1 MSHRERAGGRVGR
14 TFGPYRVVAE
24 LGEGGMGVVYRAEH
38 SKLRKPV
45 ALKFLHPDL
54 VREEAFR
61 QRFAREARA
70 AASLDHSNICPV
82 YDYDERDGEAF
93 IAMAFL
99 EGRTLRERLAAEGPL
114 PALDA
119 VVVAI
124 QVAEGLQEA
133 HARGVVHR
141 DVKPSNLMLLPSGQV
156 KILDFGLATLQG
168 ATRITRSR
176 EAHGTVGY
184 MSPEQ
189 ATGKPTDGRT
199 DLWSLGVVLYE
210 MLAGRPPFGGDYPD
224 AVLYA
229 VVHDEP
235 PPLREARPDAPPEA
249 ELIVR
254 RALAKN
260 PDERYTDAAAMLR
273 DLREL
278 RRRLAGPK
286 PNPWPPWPNWLRWLL
301 TQLLPY
307 RARVALLAAALLVLA
322 GAVVAWRLGFG
333 ERGGLPDARS
343 WPVAE
348 DVAWA
353 GEPALSPDGSFLA
366 YAGRAGG
373 QQDIYVCGAEGGAAL
388 RLTQDAATDHDP
400 AWLPDGTALLF
411 ASDRGGATGIWR
423 VERLGGEPRS
433 ILANAESPAISPDG
447 RWLAFGRADASGLS
461 RIHVAPLDGS
471 GEARRTTGDAGP
483 PGSHTNPCWSP
494 DGKRICFATGHDL
507 WVVPAAGGEPRRLT
521 RGGIDDTDPVW
532 SADGRHVYF
541 SSARDNT
548 RALWRVGARGG
559 MPRRVTPGS
568 GPESHPSLDAAGRRL
583 AYTTSTD
590 EADEDVVLIDR
601 FPGREALAVPG
612 GRKPAGPAQAAS
624 EDTATAARAAGRT
637 DAAAGM
643 TGGPGGGGE
652 TWTSLAAGRHDDF
665 QPTIAP
671 DGGAVAFVSGRRAA
685 RNEVWLQRLRN
696 GRPDGEAVQLT
707 DQPGNAC
714 HPAFSPDGRWVA
726 YYRYVGEQRDVWI
739 VPAAGGP
746 PHRFTDHTAE
756 DLHPA
761 WSPDGRR
768 LAFASDREG
777 THAIWVAP
785 VADGRPAGPAA
796 RLTPAGLPALFPA
809 WSPDGASVAFI
820 GQRDDRVRAFVVP
833 AAGGSARELGPDVR
847 PCRLRWCRA
856 SGALWMSAEWEDGT
870 LSVRE
875 LPPGG
880 GPARPLEPPVRL
892 GAAQGS
898 GMFDADGDG
907 RFVTFSLPRQQG
919 GVWVLEARSGSY

>member
-24 LGEGGMGVVYRAEH
+24 LGAGGMGVVYRAEH
-38 SKLRKPV
+38 TKLRKPV
-45 ALKFLHPDL
+45 ALKFLHPEL
-54 VREEAFR
+54 VREAPYR

-70 AASLDHSNICPV
+70 AAALDHSNICPV
-82 YDYDERDGEAF
+82 YDYDEHDGEAF

-114 PALDA
+114 PVLDA

-189 ATGKPTDGRT
+189 ATGRPADGRA
-199 DLWSLGVVLYE
+199 DLWSLGVVLHE
-210 MLAGRPPFGGDYPD
+210 MLAGRPPFAGDYPD

-235 PPLREARPDAPPEA
+235 PPLRAARPDAPPEL
-249 ELIVR
+249 ELVLR
-254 RALAKN
+254 RALAKD
-260 PDERYTDAAAMLR
+260 PGDRYADAAAMLR
-273 DLREL
+273 DLREV
-278 RRRLAGPK
+278 RRRLAGGVPRFSG
-286 PNPWPPWPNWLRWLL
+286 RWLL

-307 RARVALLAAALLVLA
+307 RARVALLAGALLLLA

-333 ERGGLPDARS
+333 ARGGLPDARS
-343 WPVAE
+343 WPAAE

-353 GEPALSPDGSFLA
+353 GDPALSPDGSFLA
-366 YAGRAGG
+366 YAGRSGG

-388 RLTQDAATDHDP
+388 RLTQDAATDRDP
-400 AWLPDGTALLF
+400 AWLPNGAALLF
-411 ASDRGGATGIWR
+411 VSDRGGTAGIWR
-423 VERLGGEPRS
+423 VERLGGEPRQV
-433 ILANAESPAISPDG
+433 LANAEFPAVSPDG

-461 RIHVAPLDGS
+461 RIHVAPLDG
-471 GEARRTTGDAGP
+471 GGDARRLTGDAGP

-507 WVVPAAGGEPRRLT
+507 WVAPAGGGKPRRLT
-521 RGGIDDTDPVW
+521 RGGIDDADPVW

-548 RALWRVGARGG
+548 RSLWRVGARGG
-559 MPRRVTPGS
+559 WPRRITPGS

-590 EADEDVVLIDR
+590 ETDEDVVLLDR
-601 FPGREALAVPG
+601 FAGRA
-612 GRKPAGPAQAAS
+612 
-624 EDTATAARAAGRT
+624 AARAA
-637 DAAAGM
+637 A
-643 TGGPGGGGE
+643 GGPGSGGDSGGGGGE
-652 TWTSLAAGRHDDF
+652 AWTSLEAGRHDDF

-671 DGGAVAFVSGRRAA
+671 DGGAVAFVSGRRAG
-685 RNEVWLQRLRN
+685 RNEVWLQRLRD

-714 HPAFSPDGRWVA
+714 HPAFSPDGRWIA
-726 YYRYVGEQRDVWI
+726 YYRYVGEQRDIWI
-739 VPAAGGP
+739 VPAAGGLP
-746 PHRFTDHTAE
+746 RRFTDHAGE
-756 DLHPA
+756 DVHPA

-768 LAFASDREG
+768 LAFASDRAG
-777 THAIWVAP
+777 VRAIWVAP
-785 VADGRPAGPAA
+785 VADGQPAGPAV
-796 RLTPAGLPALFPA
+796 RLTPEGLPALFPA
-809 WSPDGASVAFI
+809 WSPDGSSVAFI
-820 GQRDDRVRAFVVP
+820 GQRDDRARAFVIP
-833 AAGGSARELGPDVR
+833 ASGGSVRELEPDIR
-847 PCRLRWCRA
+847 PYRLRWCRA
-856 SGALWMSAEWEDGT
+856 SGALWMSAEWEHGT
-870 LSVRE
+870 ISVRE
-875 LPPGG
+875 LPLDG
-880 GPARPLEPPVRL
+880 GPARPLDPPVPL
-892 GAAQGS
+892 GPAQGN
-898 GMFDADGDG
+898 GMFDADGEG

-919 GVWVLEARSGSY
+919 GIWILETRRGRY